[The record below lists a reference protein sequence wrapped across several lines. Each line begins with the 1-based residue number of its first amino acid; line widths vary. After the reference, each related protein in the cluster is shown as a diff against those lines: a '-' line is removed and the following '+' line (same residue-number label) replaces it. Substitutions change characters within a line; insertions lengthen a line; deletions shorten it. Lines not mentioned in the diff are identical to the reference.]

1 MLFKMEVLA
10 FEVFNFEVWIVDYLM
25 SIDEKFLSV
34 NSFCVV
40 YVFELIDK
48 SWSLF
53 WDDLERKRD
62 NLIEF

>member
-1 MLFKMEVLA
+1 MCYGPEENSHVA
-10 FEVFNFEVWIVDYLM
+10 NYLM